1 MGYIGGQA
9 LIEGVMMKGDH
20 YVATA
25 IYGPDLGS
33 SSPSN
38 QTLIVEKHP
47 FQSLTERFWFLKIPV
62 LRGFIALV
70 EMMILG
76 MKTLMYSVNVS
87 EPEDKQVSKNEM
99 TGSLLLSLAV
109 SVILFVVIPASFFN
123 FLRTHYGGLNI
134 VVLNA
139 CEGLFRMSLFLGFI
153 ASTQLMKDMLSVY
166 AYHGAEHKVV
176 NAYEAGAPL
185 TVEGVKPYSRIHLRC
200 GTTFIMVVLLVSII
214 VFSLIGRQDLLHRI
228 AFKLLL
234 FPVISGIS
242 YEFIRLAAKFS
253 TNPLA
258 KILLFPGK
266 LVQRMTTREPGEKE
280 LNAAIAAIKEVI

>member
-20 YVATA
+20 FVATA
-25 IYGPDLGS
+25 VYDPNHHL
-33 SSPSN
+33 
-38 QTLIVEKHP
+38 VVAKKP
-47 FQSLTERFWFLKIPV
+47 FQSLTERYWFLKVPV

-87 EPEDKQVSKNEM
+87 EPKDKQVSKNEM
-99 TGSLLLSLAV
+99 TGSLLLSLAI
-109 SVILFVVIPASFFN
+109 SVVLFVVVPASFFN
-123 FLRTHYGGLNI
+123 YLRMHYGGLNI
-134 VVLNA
+134 ILMNA

-153 ASTQLMKDMLSVY
+153 ASTQFMKDMLAVY
-166 AYHGAEHKVV
+166 AYHGAEHKAV

-200 GTTFIMVVLLVSII
+200 GTTFIMVVLLVSIL

-228 AFKLLL
+228 GLKLLL

-242 YEFIRLAAKFS
+242 YEFIRLAAKYS
-253 TNPLA
+253 THFLSR
-258 KILLFPGK
+258 ILLFPGK

-280 LNAAIAAIKEVI
+280 LNAAIAALKEVI